1 MPTATRSAPKP
12 LLSNATKVENAVALV
27 DGGDISINKAS
38 KMCDVDRRK
47 VKKLVKVLYHAWE
60 MAG

>member
-1 MPTATRSAPKP
+1 MPTSTRSAPKP
-12 LLSNATKVENAVALV
+12 PLSNATKVENAVALV

-38 KMCDVDRRK
+38 KMCDVDRRN
-47 VKKLVKVLYHAWE
+47 VKRLVEVLYHAWK